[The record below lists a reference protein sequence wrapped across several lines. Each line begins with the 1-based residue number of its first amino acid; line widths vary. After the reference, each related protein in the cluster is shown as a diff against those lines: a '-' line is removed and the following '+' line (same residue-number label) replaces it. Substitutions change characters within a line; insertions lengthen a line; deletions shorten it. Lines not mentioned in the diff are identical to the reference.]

1 MLAFWILCISIII
14 WNEVDKMIRP
24 IRQCCGAQCTDSK
37 LCEQRALK
45 EYRERQGTTWIDIIK
60 HPLFIFG
67 IAYIIG
73 YLVGRG

>member
-1 MLAFWILCISIII
+1 MWAEKEPDVLIVIARLIL
-14 WNEVDKMIRP
+14 IRP
-24 IRQCCGAQCTDSK
+24 IRQCCGVQCNDGK